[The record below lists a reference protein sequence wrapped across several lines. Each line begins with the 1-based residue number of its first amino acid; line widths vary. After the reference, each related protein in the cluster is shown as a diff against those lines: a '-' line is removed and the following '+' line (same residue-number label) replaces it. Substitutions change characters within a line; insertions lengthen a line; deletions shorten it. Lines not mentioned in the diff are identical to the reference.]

1 MQFNKRI
8 EIRDNILQQN
18 GKTFIIAEA
27 GVNHGGN
34 MDLAR
39 KLVDIAVDAGVD
51 AVKFQAF
58 RTNELIIQNV
68 KKAPYQ
74 TKTTDKA
81 ESQSDMLKK
90 LELRKDQYVELKEY
104 CESKNIIFLITPFDE
119 TSLKELEEIGV
130 VAYKV
135 ASTDTTNLPFLKK
148 IAQTKKPIFLS
159 TGMSYLEEIRS
170 ALEEIHTYNKDVVL
184 MQCTANYPIKNDEAN
199 LNVIKTFQKNFNI
212 LTGYSDHSIGIG
224 AAPYALPM
232 GVCMIEKHF
241 TINKSDEGPDHLAS
255 LDPEELK
262 ELVIE
267 VRRIEQFLGSFEKV
281 PTTSE
286 LKTRKSLQKNL
297 VAKVAINEGEL
308 FSDENVIAKR
318 TGGEGISPINYK
330 SVFGKSAKKAYRVN
344 EIISQ

>member
-1 MQFNKRI
+1 MEFSKTIKIGSSVLR
-8 EIRDNILQQN
+8 QN

-34 MDLAR
+34 MDLAK

-74 TKTTDKA
+74 TKTTDKT
-81 ESQSDMLKK
+81 ESQTDMLKK
-90 LELRKDQYVELKEY
+90 LELKKDQYIELKEY

-119 TSLKELEEIGV
+119 TSLRELEEIGV

-159 TGMSYLEEIRS
+159 TGMSYLNEIEA
-170 ALEEIHTYNKDVVL
+170 ALEEMYAFNRDIVL
-184 MQCTANYPIKNDEAN
+184 MQCTANYPIQDDEAN
-199 LNVIKTFQKNFNI
+199 LNVIKTFQNHFNI
-212 LTGYSDHSIGIG
+212 LTGYSDHSVGIG

-241 TINKSDEGPDHLAS
+241 TINKADDGPDHLAS

-262 ELVIE
+262 QLVIE
-267 VRRIEQFLGSFEKV
+267 VRRIEKYLGNFEKS
-281 PTTSE
+281 PTSSE

-297 VAKVAINEGEL
+297 VAKKEINEGDL
-308 FSDENVIAKR
+308 FSEENVIAKR
-318 TGGEGISPINYK
+318 TGGEGISPIDYK
-330 SVFGKSAKKAYRVN
+330 SVFGQKATLPFKIN
-344 EIISQ
+344 EIIRL